1 MINSIR
7 GISLLLSVLM
17 LFMFASQVLAYDDS
31 NFLFKEGSLI
41 ITSIIESKEYTKI
54 KIENKEDNKIEFVES
69 YLQKDGTYKYIVTT
83 DDDTFTIF
91 KKDENI
97 MIEDKNGNII

>member
-1 MINSIR
+1 MKSEQ
-7 GISLLLSVLM
+7 
-17 LFMFASQVLAYDDS
+17 A
-31 NFLFKEGSLI
+31 
-41 ITSIIESKEYTKI
+41 
-54 KIENKEDNKIEFVES
+54 NKIEFVES